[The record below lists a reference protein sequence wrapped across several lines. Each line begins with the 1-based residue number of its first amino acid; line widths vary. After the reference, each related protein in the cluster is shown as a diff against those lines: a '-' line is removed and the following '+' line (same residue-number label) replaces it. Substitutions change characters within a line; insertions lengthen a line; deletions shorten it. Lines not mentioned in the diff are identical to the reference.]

1 MRRRILDTDI
11 VSLILRGDER
21 LRQPVETYLRR
32 FPCFTTGLINCFEL
46 LRGLRFRDAHRRL
59 RQFEQFVHGNEILPV
74 DWAVIDLAADIYAD
88 LRRQGELLPDADI
101 LIAATAL
108 ANDCVLVTGNEKHFQ
123 RISDLEVEN
132 WLA

>member
-1 MRRRILDTDI
+1 MRRRLLDSDTLTAFLAGREPTTRH
-11 VSLILRGDER
+11 VRE
-21 LRQPVETYLRR
+21 YLAVM
-32 FPCFTTGLINCFEL
+32 PCLTISVMNYFEV
-46 LRGLRFRDAHRRL
+46 LRGLYHLGAKRKTERFQELA
-59 RQFEQFVHGNEILPV
+59 FSSEVLPV
-74 DWAVIDLAADIYAD
+74 DAEVAEIAARLYAD
-88 LRRQGELLPDADI
+88 LRRRGQPLPDADI